1 MTPRRRR
8 GVPGES
14 SSPSAAPPRLGTPV
28 LEAPVLE
35 ARGLVKSFGQ
45 GEGAQ
50 RVVDGVDL
58 VLRPGETV
66 ALLGASG
73 SGKSTLLNLMGL
85 LMESDEGELEICGEP
100 VGRGSAAQRSRS
112 RLARISHVFQA
123 FHLIEHKT
131 VAQNVELP
139 LIHAGIPRGE
149 RREAVQ
155 QALDSLG
162 MGHRAQARP
171 STLSGGEKQRV
182 AIARAIVTRPS
193 VLLCDEPTGSLDS
206 ARTAEVV
213 GLLRAVTRAD
223 SATVIVTHDPS
234 VAARCDRV
242 LRLVD
247 GRIAEGSPL
256 SGEGEGECE
265 SEAEG
270 ESPSAGAL
278 ATAATARLPA
288 VEGPSRSRAR
298 GARWALAAW
307 GQAWNAFTGRFSR
320 NLFTM
325 SGVAL
330 GVAALVLS
338 VGFAATVAA
347 QVSGAFDAFRADR
360 VTVAA
365 HPDSELTPAQAVRW
379 AGEMRRESVLRIEG
393 VEDAAPVHR
402 LSDGADLL
410 LAADSGQRAD
420 LVSVDGTTAD
430 GLKVLGVEVSAG
442 RPFDE
447 GHVARRDQVALVSE
461 RVFQRWGVEWTP
473 GAGVVVG
480 GVVHEVIGV
489 VTAGGGSAGSHA
501 EVYLPLGSDAGY
513 LAGKASL
520 IAVVRPGAASTV
532 AAQIPR
538 ALDPA
543 RPERIAAGAP
553 PEPASL
559 RQAVDR
565 QQQSLLVGMSALTL
579 FIAGIGIMNTF
590 VVAVMERRAEIGL
603 RMALGAPPR
612 AVAAQFCWEAVLT
625 ALGGSVLG
633 VAVSVNAL
641 FVIAAVNGWTP
652 VLAPTTVLLGLG
664 AGLVVGTGAG
674 ILPSVRAARVEPV
687 ASLHQG

>member
-1 MTPRRRR
+1 M
-8 GVPGES
+8 
-14 SSPSAAPPRLGTPV
+14 
-28 LEAPVLE
+28 
-35 ARGLVKSFGQ
+35 
-45 GEGAQ
+45 
-50 RVVDGVDL
+50 VDGVDL
-58 VLRPGETV
+58 DLRPGETV

-73 SGKSTLLNLMGL
+73 SGKSTLLNLIGL
-85 LMESDEGELEICGEP
+85 LMEPDEGAIEICGEP
-100 VGRGSAAQRSRS
+100 VAGGPAAGGTAAQRSRA

-139 LIHAGIPRGE
+139 LIHAGVPRSE
-149 RREAVQ
+149 RRQAVQ
-155 QALDSLG
+155 EALDSLG
-162 MGHRAQARP
+162 MGHRAEARP
-171 STLSGGEKQRV
+171 STLSGGEKQRA

-206 ARTAEVV
+206 VRTAEVV
-213 GLLRAVTRAD
+213 GLLRAVTRSD
-223 SATVIVTHDPS
+223 SATVIVTHDQS

-247 GRIAEGSPL
+247 GRIADGGLPAGPDEPTHPGL
-256 SGEGEGECE
+256 
-265 SEAEG
+265 AE
-270 ESPSAGAL
+270 
-278 ATAATARLPA
+278 TARLPLA
-288 VEGPSRSRAR
+288 EVPALASHTQANVPSRQTAGRPRGEAGNPSRRRLGGSSPRRAR
-298 GARWALAAW
+298 GPRWAGVAW
-307 GQAWNAFTGRFSR
+307 GQAWNAFSGRLSR

-360 VTVAA
+360 VTVSA
-365 HPDSELTPAQAVRW
+365 HPDTELTPAEAVRW
-379 AGEMRRESVLRIEG
+379 AETMRRERVLQIEG
-393 VEDAAPVHR
+393 ADDAAPVHR
-402 LSDGADLL
+402 LTDAGDLL
-410 LAADSGQRAD
+410 LAADVGQRAD
-420 LVSVDGTTAD
+420 QVSVDGTTPD
-430 GLKVLGVEVSAG
+430 GLRVLGVQVSAG
-442 RPFDE
+442 RAFDE
-447 GHVARRDQVALVSE
+447 GHAARRDQVALVSE

-473 GAGVVVG
+473 GTGVVVG
-480 GVVHEVIGV
+480 GAVHEVIGV
-489 VTAGGGSAGSHA
+489 VRAGGGSAGSHA
-501 EVYLPLGSDAGY
+501 EVYLPLGSEAGY
-513 LAGKASL
+513 LKGKASMVV
-520 IAVVRPGAASTV
+520 VVRPGAATAV

-559 RQAVDR
+559 RLAVDR

-652 VLAPTTVLLGLG
+652 VLDPSTVLLGLG
-664 AGLVVGTGAG
+664 SGLVVGTGAG